1 MSKGISEEMTEKAF
15 TALDKIVSSDEV
27 LSHALNIL
35 ATKAR
40 GFDSIAEEYRNMNQ
54 IQIISLSDVTSLQ
67 EKISKVF
74 IRVGA
79 KL

>member
-1 MSKGISEEMTEKAF
+1 MCKGISEEMTEKAF
-15 TALDKIVSSDEV
+15 TALDKIVSSDPA

-54 IQIISLSDVTSLQ
+54 IQIISLSDVTALQ